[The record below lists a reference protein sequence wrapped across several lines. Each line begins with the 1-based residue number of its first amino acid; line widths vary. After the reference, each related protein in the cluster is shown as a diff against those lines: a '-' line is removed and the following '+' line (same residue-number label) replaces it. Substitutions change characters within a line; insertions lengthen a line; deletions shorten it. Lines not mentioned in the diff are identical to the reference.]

1 MVTIFSPE
9 MVAFQVNHRKRWK
22 KWWKKRWCLRWMLE
36 ISQILSPFLVTIL
49 PQNTSFMWSW
59 TEMTSECLKI
69 QRLQSRNSQFC
80 KSRQN
85 VLPTFSHYDVSPASH
100 WSCFSR
106 FYLGWSNLKNIFSNP
121 SSLTETCSTRELL
134 RIAEALALLSKTHLK
149 SLHCLLS
156 KEWDQSASNKEGAM
170 IQTNCHKGYLNKAW
184 RILQRTICV
193 QVVGTFLAYLKA
205 QSSGHCKGGF

>member
-1 MVTIFSPE
+1 MNHPKWWKYCWKNRWYFWWLLEIVKFLSQLLSPFLVTILSPNMVTIFSPE

-106 FYLGWSNLKNIFSNP
+106 FYLGWSNLKNIFFNP
-121 SSLTETCSTRELL
+121 SSLTKTCSTRELL
-134 RIAEALALLSKTHLK
+134 KNSRSPCIVVKDPFEILTLPA
-149 SLHCLLS
+149 
-156 KEWDQSASNKEGAM
+156 
-170 IQTNCHKGYLNKAW
+170 IKGV
-184 RILQRTICV
+184 RSI
-193 QVVGTFLAYLKA
+193 
-205 QSSGHCKGGF
+205 S